1 MKSKL
6 PDIVPVVEALD
17 RYIIDTLDDGYPEE
31 IQCVADLVNA
41 RIALVT
47 THLALTTK
55 EKALPVRQNGL
66 PLFGRRSI
74 NK

>member
-1 MKSKL
+1 MKTKL
-6 PDIVPVVEALD
+6 PDIAPVVEAID
-17 RYIIDTLDDGYPEE
+17 RYIIDILDDGYPEE
-31 IQCVADLVNA
+31 IKCVADLVNA

>member
-1 MKSKL
+1 MKTKL
-6 PDIVPVVEALD
+6 PDIAPVVEALD
-17 RYIIDTLDDGYPEE
+17 RYIINILDDGYPEE

-41 RIALVT
+41 RIALVE

>member
-1 MKSKL
+1 MKTKL
-6 PDIVPVVEALD
+6 PDIAPVVEALD
-17 RYIIDTLDDGYPEE
+17 RYSINTLDDGYLEE
-31 IQCVADLVNA
+31 VKCVADLVNA

-55 EKALPVRQNGL
+55 EKALPVRQNGI
-66 PLFGRRSI
+66 PLFSRRSI

>member
-1 MKSKL
+1 MKTKL
-6 PDIVPVVEALD
+6 PDIAPVVEAID
-17 RYIIDTLDDGYPEE
+17 RYIINVLNDGYPEE

-55 EKALPVRQNGL
+55 ERLYLLDKTGYLYSADDL
-66 PLFGRRSI
+66 
-74 NK
+74 